1 MPSSTPFT
9 ATAAEPTRVSTGLVL
24 LLAVACGII
33 VADLYYA
40 QPLVG
45 PIGAAIGL
53 DARASGLVV
62 TLTQIGYGLGLLF
75 IVPLGDIVENRRL
88 VVSALLVVCCAVL
101 VAGLSTSATLF
112 LAAAFV
118 LGLSSVA
125 AQVLVPYAAHLAPL
139 EQRGQVVGNV
149 MSGLLLGI
157 MLARPLSSLIADAW
171 GWHAV
176 FLASAVLIF
185 VLAITLLR
193 VLPPR
198 RPAPGPRYGALLRSM
213 WMLVR
218 TTPILR
224 RRALYHAFLFAAFSL
239 FWTAVPLLLAGP
251 AYGLTQGGIAWFAL
265 VGVGGAV
272 SAPIAGR
279 LADRGWSRPVTGA
292 AMSCV
297 ALAFL
302 LCQGRHDGSLFSLLV
317 LGAAAVIL
325 DLGVAAN
332 LVSGQR
338 AIFALGAEY
347 RSRLNGL
354 FMATF
359 FLGGAAGSA
368 LGAWSYAVGGWSL
381 AAWFGFAAPV
391 LALLYYASE
400 FRTSRAT

>member
-1 MPSSTPFT
+1 MPSSTPLT
-9 ATAAEPTRVSTGLVL
+9 NTGAESTRISTGLVL
-24 LLAVACGII
+24 LLAAACGII

-45 PIGAAIGL
+45 PISAAIGL

-88 VVSALLVVCCAVL
+88 VVSTLLVVCCAVL
-101 VAGLSTSATLF
+101 VAGLSRSAPLF
-112 LAAAFV
+112 LSAAFV

-125 AQVLVPYAAHLAPL
+125 AQVLVPYAAHLAPP
-139 EQRGQVVGNV
+139 EQRGRVVGNV

-157 MLARPLSSLIADAW
+157 MLARPLSSLIAHAW

-239 FWTAVPLLLAGP
+239 FWTTVPLLLAGP
-251 AYGLTQGGIAWFAL
+251 AFGLTQGGIAWFAL

-381 AAWFGFAAPV
+381 AAWLGFAAPV
-391 LALLYYASE
+391 LALLYYATE
-400 FRTSRAT
+400 FRTSRAA